1 MRFFVVHNSL
11 RLADLQGLQ
20 ALHKHI
26 RRPLANLTRN
36 FREKTSLDRFNGIS
50 YNTFTWHTEAALPV
64 SHGNED
70 EFKCYSRDIDY
81 DAARD
86 GEGRRLA
93 ALA

>member
-1 MRFFVVHNSL
+1 MQVCIVHNSL

-26 RRPLANLTRN
+26 RRPLANLTEN
-36 FREKTSLDRFNGIS
+36 SGKAHLDRFNGIS
-50 YNTFTWHTEAALPV
+50 YNTFAWHTETALTV
-64 SHGNED
+64 SHGNKD
-70 EFKCYSRDIDY
+70 EFKCYSRDFDD

>member
-1 MRFFVVHNSL
+1 MQVCIVHNSL

-20 ALHKHI
+20 ALHMHI

-36 FREKTSLDRFNGIS
+36 FREKMSLDRFNGIS
-50 YNTFTWHTEAALPV
+50 YNTFAWHTEAALPV

-70 EFKCYSRDIDY
+70 EFKCYSRDIDD
-81 DAARD
+81 DAVRD